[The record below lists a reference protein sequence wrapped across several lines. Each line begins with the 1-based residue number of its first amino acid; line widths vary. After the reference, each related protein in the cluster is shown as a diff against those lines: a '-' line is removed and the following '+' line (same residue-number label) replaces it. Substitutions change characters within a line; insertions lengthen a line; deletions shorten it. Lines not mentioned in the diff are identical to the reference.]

1 MKINFTRFYL
11 LFLIWLI
18 RAFKI
23 TSAAYI
29 VFLLGS
35 AVLDHQDNVIMILTA
50 SKMGYSLQQL
60 SCHLLHDTISSLLAV
75 LNLENC
81 LVSFHQRYRQD
92 FLLDHKE

>member
-1 MKINFTRFYL
+1 M
-11 LFLIWLI
+11 
-18 RAFKI
+18 
-23 TSAAYI
+23 AYI

-50 SKMGYSLQQL
+50 SKKMGSSLQQL
-60 SCHLLHDTISSLLAV
+60 SYHLLHDTISSLLAV